1 MGNEGRLYGCP
12 RCCVFTHVASSDGE
26 NMRVCLDHSWREGE
40 RAKGEA
46 KLVRFS
52 FANLLSVSRI
62 CLKVFIEF
70 WICNKNCINTCNEK
84 TSLCFIIFA
93 SLKAAPWLLPDTTE
107 GGGESPELV
116 LEQISQKDA
125 SVFCSPPCL
134 HPSPTT
140 TAATL
145 LTSPPEQTDS
155 APCHSWYYLSGK
167 WGAPLFF
174 FFC

>member
-1 MGNEGRLYGCP
+1 MSNEGRLYGCP

-107 GGGESPELV
+107 GGERV
-116 LEQISQKDA
+116 LN
-125 SVFCSPPCL
+125 
-134 HPSPTT
+134 
-140 TAATL
+140 
-145 LTSPPEQTDS
+145 
-155 APCHSWYYLSGK
+155 
-167 WGAPLFF
+167 
-174 FFC
+174 